1 MDFNDP
7 KELADPQLFDDPSYP
22 MFPSYLMI
30 LSYSTINCK
39 DFDNPKVY
47 GDTSITDGL
56 VFYSVA
62 AHCAG
67 YLNVQ
72 YQK

>member
-7 KELADPQLFDDPSYP
+7 KELADPQLFDDPTYS

-56 VFYSVA
+56 VFIKKQGMGFAFSTS
-62 AHCAG
+62 
-67 YLNVQ
+67 NS
-72 YQK
+72 